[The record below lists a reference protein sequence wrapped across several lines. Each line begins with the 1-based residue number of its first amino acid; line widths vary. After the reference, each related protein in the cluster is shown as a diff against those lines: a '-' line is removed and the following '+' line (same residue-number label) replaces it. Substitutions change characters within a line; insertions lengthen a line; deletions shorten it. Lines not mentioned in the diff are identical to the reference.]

1 MPKLADTVT
10 GARVVGSRMLQ
21 ASRKHDPEGRMPL
34 MDHIR
39 ELRNRL
45 VKAAIALVLAMVIGF
60 VFFHPIWNFVSHP
73 FCSADI
79 RGHSGCRVA
88 GDQLVVTG
96 VFDPFMLRVKIA
108 FFVGLIVSSPVWLY
122 QIWAFIA
129 PGLYRREKR
138 WAYLFVGAAAP
149 LFAAGAVLAYLVMSR
164 GLRYLL
170 GLTPNGVINLPS
182 IDTYLGYFQGMILGF
197 GLAFEL
203 PLAVIVLNMA
213 GILTHERFAKWR
225 KLMIF
230 GAFLFAGIANPS
242 PDPISMLLLAVPC
255 VVLVEV
261 AEVIIWF
268 NDRRRAR
275 IPDPYDDLADNE
287 VSPLEMG
294 DTAEM
299 SDTGTGPD
307 HSSLN

>member
-1 MPKLADTVT
+1 MAKLPEAML
-10 GARVVGSRMLQ
+10 GARVAGSRVLD
-21 ASRKHDPEGRMPL
+21 ASRKAGPDGRMPL
-34 MDHIR
+34 IGHLR

-45 VKAAIALVLAMVIGF
+45 LKAALALVLVMVLGF
-60 VFFHPIWNFVSHP
+60 VFFDQIWSFVSHP
-73 FCSADI
+73 FCSAVI
-79 RGHSGCRVA
+79 NGKTGCRRT
-88 GDQLVVTG
+88 GDQLVVSG
-96 VFDPFMLRVKIA
+96 VFDPFMLRIKIA

-138 WAYLFVGAAAP
+138 WAYLFAGIAAP
-149 LFAAGAVLAYLVMSR
+149 LFAVGAALAYEVMSR

-170 GLTPNGVINLPS
+170 GLTPNGVVNLPS
-182 IDTYLGYFQGMILGF
+182 VDTYLSYFQGMILGF

-203 PLAVIVLNMA
+203 PLALVMLNMA
-213 GILTHERFAKWR
+213 HILTHARFRKWR
-225 KLMIF
+225 RLMLF

-261 AEVIIWF
+261 AEIVIYF

-275 IPDPYDDLADNE
+275 IPDPYAGLADDQAA
-287 VSPLEMG
+287 PLET
-294 DTAEM
+294 DDDPRAAS
-299 SDTGTGPD
+299 SDRSP
-307 HSSLN
+307 H

>member
-1 MPKLADTVT
+1 MAKLPEAVL
-10 GARVVGSRMLQ
+10 GARVAGSRVLD
-21 ASRKHDPEGRMPL
+21 ASRKTGSDGRMPL
-34 MDHIR
+34 INHLR

-45 VKAAIALVLAMVIGF
+45 LKAALALVLVMVLGF
-60 VFFHPIWNFVSHP
+60 VFFDQIWSFVSHP
-73 FCSADI
+73 FCSAVI
-79 RGHSGCRVA
+79 NGKTGCRRT
-88 GDQLVVTG
+88 GDQLVVSG

-122 QIWAFIA
+122 QVWAFIA

-138 WAYLFVGAAAP
+138 WAYLFAGIAAP
-149 LFAAGAVLAYLVMSR
+149 LFAAGAALAYVVMSR

-170 GLTPNGVINLPS
+170 GLTPNGVVNLPS
-182 IDTYLGYFQGMILGF
+182 VDTYLSYFQGMILGF

-203 PLAVIVLNMA
+203 PLALVMLNMA
-213 GILTHERFAKWR
+213 HILTHARFRKWR
-225 KLMIF
+225 RLMLF

-261 AEVIIWF
+261 AEVVIYF

-275 IPDPYDDLADNE
+275 IPDPYAGLADDE
-287 VSPLEMG
+287 AAPLEMDENDPA
-294 DTAEM
+294 DT
-299 SDTGTGPD
+299 S
-307 HSSLN
+307 HLN

>member
-34 MDHIR
+34 MEHIR
-39 ELRNRL
+39 ELRNRV
-45 VKAAIALVLAMVIGF
+45 VKALLAIILAMVVGF

-79 RGHSGCRVA
+79 HGHTGCNTI
-88 GDQLVVTG
+88 GHQLVVPG

-108 FFVGLIVSSPVWLY
+108 FFVGLIISSPVWFY
-122 QIWAFIA
+122 QIWAFLA

-138 WAYLFVGAAAP
+138 WAYLFVAAAVP
-149 LFAAGAVLAYLVMSR
+149 LFAAGAVLAYEVMSR

-170 GLTPNGVINLPS
+170 NLTPNGVINLPS
-182 IDTYLGYFQGMILGF
+182 VDTYLSYFQGMILGF

-203 PLAVIVLNMA
+203 PLALVILNMA
-213 GILTHERFAKWR
+213 HVLTHERFARWR
-225 KLMIF
+225 RLMIF

-242 PDPISMLLLAVPC
+242 PDPVSMLLLAAPC

-261 AEVIIWF
+261 AEVIIWA

-275 IPDPYDDLADNE
+275 IPDPYDGLADDE
-287 VSPLEMG
+287 ASPLEM
-294 DTAEM
+294 
-299 SDTGTGPD
+299 SDAGTGPD
-307 HSSLN
+307 HNSLN

>member
-1 MPKLADTVT
+1 MASKLGESVN
-10 GARVVGSRMLQ
+10 GARIAGSRLIA
-21 ASRKHDPEGRMPL
+21 ASKKNDPDGRMPL
-34 MDHIR
+34 IDHLR

-45 VKAAIALVLAMVIGF
+45 LKAALALVLVMVLGF
-60 VFFHPIWNFVSHP
+60 VFFDQIWNFVSHP
-73 FCSADI
+73 FCSAVI
-79 RGHSGCRVA
+79 NGKTGCRRT
-88 GDQLVVTG
+88 GDQLVVSG

-138 WAYLFVGAAAP
+138 WAYLFAGIAAP
-149 LFAAGAVLAYLVMSR
+149 LFAAGAALAYVVMSR

-170 GLTPNGVINLPS
+170 GLTPNGVVNLPS
-182 IDTYLGYFQGMILGF
+182 VDTYLSYFQGMILGF

-203 PLAVIVLNMA
+203 PLALVLLNLA
-213 GILTHERFAKWR
+213 HILTHARFRKWR
-225 KLMIF
+225 RLMLF

-261 AEVIIWF
+261 AEVVIYF

-275 IPDPYDDLADNE
+275 IPDPYAGLSDDEAA
-287 VSPLEMG
+287 PLEMDENDPA
-294 DTAEM
+294 DT
-299 SDTGTGPD
+299 S
-307 HSSLN
+307 HLN

>member
-10 GARVVGSRMLQ
+10 GARVVGDRLLQ

-39 ELRNRL
+39 ELRNRV
-45 VKAAIALVLAMVIGF
+45 VKAAVAIILGMVVGF
-60 VFFHPIWNFVSHP
+60 IFFHPIWNFVSHP
-73 FCSADI
+73 FYKAQT
-79 RGHSGCRVA
+79 RA
-88 GDQLVVTG
+88 QLVVTG

-108 FFVGLIVSSPVWLY
+108 FFVGLIISSPVWLY

-138 WAYLFVGAAAP
+138 WAYLFVAAAAP
-149 LFAAGAVLAYLVMSR
+149 LFAVGAGLAYEVMSR
-164 GLRYLL
+164 GLHYLL
-170 GLTPNGVINLPS
+170 GMTPAGVVNLPS
-182 IDTYLGYFQGMILGF
+182 VNTYLSYFQAMILGF

-203 PLAVIVLNMA
+203 PLALVLLNLA
-213 GILTHERFAKWR
+213 HVLTHERFHKWR
-225 KLMIF
+225 RLMLF

-242 PDPISMLLLAVPC
+242 PDPISMLLLAIPC

-261 AEVIIWF
+261 AEVIIWA

-275 IPDPYDDLADNE
+275 IPDPYADLADDE
-287 VSPLEMG
+287 VSPLEMSEPG
-294 DTAEM
+294 A
-299 SDTGTGPD
+299 GPD

>member
-10 GARVVGSRMLQ
+10 GARVIGGRMLQ

-34 MDHIR
+34 MEHIR
-39 ELRNRL
+39 ELRNRV
-45 VKAAIALVLAMVIGF
+45 VKSAIALILTMIIGF

-73 FCSADI
+73 FCSAKI
-79 RGHSGCRVA
+79 RGHSGCNTA

-96 VFDPFMLRVKIA
+96 VFDPFMLRVRIA
-108 FFVGLIVSSPVWLY
+108 FFVGLILSSPIWLY

-138 WAYLFVGAAAP
+138 WAYMFVGAATP

-170 GLTPNGVINLPS
+170 GLTPTGVLNLPS
-182 IDTYLGYFQGMILGF
+182 IDTYLSYFQGMILGF

-203 PLAVIVLNMA
+203 PLALILLNLA
-213 GILTHERFAKWR
+213 HVLTHERFAKWR
-225 KLMIF
+225 KLLIF

-242 PDPISMLLLAVPC
+242 PDPISMLLLAAPC

-261 AEVIIWF
+261 AEVIIWA
-268 NDRRRAR
+268 NDRRRAK
-275 IPDPYDDLADNE
+275 IPDPYADVADDE
-287 VSPLEMG
+287 ISPL
-294 DTAEM
+294 EM
-299 SDTGTGPD
+299 SDTGPGPD

>member
-10 GARVVGSRMLQ
+10 GARIAGSRILQ

-34 MDHIR
+34 MEHIR

-45 VKAAIALVLAMVIGF
+45 LKSALALVLGMVVGF
-60 VFFHPIWNFVSHP
+60 VFFDPIWKFISHP
-73 FCSADI
+73 FCSAVI
-79 RGHSGCRVA
+79 NGHTGCHVY
-88 GDQLVVTG
+88 GDTLVVTG
-96 VFDPFMLRVKIA
+96 IFDPFMLRVQIA
-108 FFVGLIVSSPVWLY
+108 FFVGLIISSPVWLY

-138 WAYLFVGAAAP
+138 WAYLFVGAAVP
-149 LFAAGAVLAYLVMSR
+149 LFAMGAVLAYYAMSR
-164 GLRYLL
+164 GLHYLL
-170 GLTPNGVINLPS
+170 SLTPDGVTNLPT
-182 IDTYLGYFQGMILGF
+182 ITTYLGYFQAMILGF

-203 PLAVIVLNMA
+203 PLALVILNLA
-213 GILTHERFAKWR
+213 HVLTHERFARWR
-225 KLMIF
+225 RMMIF

-242 PDPISMLLLAVPC
+242 PDPLSMLMLALPC

-275 IPDPYDDLADNE
+275 LPDPYADLADNE
-287 VSPLEMG
+287 VSPLEM
-294 DTAEM
+294 

-307 HSSLN
+307 HTGLN

>member
-1 MPKLADTVT
+1 MAKLPEAVL
-10 GARVVGSRMLQ
+10 GARVAGSRVLD
-21 ASRKHDPEGRMPL
+21 ASRKTGPDGRMPL
-34 MDHIR
+34 IGHLR

-45 VKAAIALVLAMVIGF
+45 LKAALALVLVMVLGF
-60 VFFHPIWNFVSHP
+60 VFFDQIWNFVSHP
-73 FCSADI
+73 FCSAVI
-79 RGHSGCRVA
+79 NGKTGCRRT
-88 GDQLVVTG
+88 GDQLVVSG

-122 QIWAFIA
+122 QFWAFIA

-138 WAYLFVGAAAP
+138 WAYLFAGIAAP
-149 LFAAGAVLAYLVMSR
+149 LFAAGAALAYVVMSR

-170 GLTPNGVINLPS
+170 GLTPDGVVNLPS
-182 IDTYLGYFQGMILGF
+182 VDTYLSYFQGMILGF

-203 PLAVIVLNMA
+203 PLALVLLNMA
-213 GILTHERFAKWR
+213 HILTHARFAKWR
-225 KLMIF
+225 RLMLF

-261 AEVIIWF
+261 AEVVIYF

-275 IPDPYDDLADNE
+275 IPGPYAGLADDE
-287 VSPLEMG
+287 AAPLEMDDDPRAASG
-294 DTAEM
+294 DR
-299 SDTGTGPD
+299 SP
-307 HSSLN
+307 H

>member
-1 MPKLADTVT
+1 MASKLGDSVN
-10 GARVVGSRMLQ
+10 GARIAGSRLIA
-21 ASRKHDPEGRMPL
+21 ASKKSDPEGRMPL
-34 MDHIR
+34 IDHLR

-45 VKAAIALVLAMVIGF
+45 LKAALALVLVMVLGF
-60 VFFHPIWNFVSHP
+60 VFFDQIWSFVSHP
-73 FCSADI
+73 FCSAVI
-79 RGHSGCRVA
+79 NGKTGCHRT

-138 WAYLFVGAAAP
+138 WAYLFAGIAAP
-149 LFAAGAVLAYLVMSR
+149 LFGAGAALAYVVMSR

-170 GLTPNGVINLPS
+170 GLTPSGVLNLPS
-182 IDTYLGYFQGMILGF
+182 IDTYLSYFQGMILGF

-203 PLAVIVLNMA
+203 PLALVILNVA
-213 GILTHERFAKWR
+213 HILTHERFRRWR
-225 KLMIF
+225 RLMLF

-242 PDPISMLLLAVPC
+242 PDPLSMMLLAVPC

-261 AEVIIWF
+261 AEIFIYF

-275 IPDPYDDLADNE
+275 IDPYAGLADDQAA
-287 VSPLEMG
+287 PLEMDDDPRATSG
-294 DTAEM
+294 DR
-299 SDTGTGPD
+299 
-307 HSSLN
+307 SSH

>member
-1 MPKLADTVT
+1 MPKVADTVT

-34 MDHIR
+34 MEHIR

-45 VKAAIALVLAMVIGF
+45 LKEALALILAMVIGF
-60 VFFHPIWNFVSHP
+60 VLFGPIWKFVSHP
-73 FCSADI
+73 FCSANI
-79 RGHSGCRVA
+79 RGHTGCSGP
-88 GDQLVVTG
+88 GDQLVATG
-96 VFDPFMLRVKIA
+96 VFDPFMLRVRIA

-122 QIWAFIA
+122 QLWAFIA

-138 WAYLFVGAAAP
+138 WAYLFVAAAVP
-149 LFAAGAVLAYLVMSR
+149 LFAAGAVLAYVVMSR
-164 GLRYLL
+164 GLHYLL
-170 GLTPNGVINLPS
+170 GLTPAGVLNLPS

-203 PLAVIVLNMA
+203 PLALILLNLA
-213 GILTHERFAKWR
+213 HVLTHERFARWR
-225 KLMIF
+225 KMMIF

-242 PDPISMLLLAVPC
+242 PDPISMLLLAAPC

-261 AEVIIWF
+261 AEVIIWA

-287 VSPLEMG
+287 VSPLEM
-294 DTAEM
+294 
-299 SDTGTGPD
+299 SDTGPGSD